1 MSYLKLTEEWKTS
14 EMEYNSEQTGLCNRI
29 IFWEVAY
36 LFNHINN
43 FDFTILLEKLY
54 WPELNYLSIPNTK
67 GVDEYKDDFWDGDK
81 ILDFELL
88 LKDETYK
95 LDTKI
100 NWVLFQQKFIE
111 YFKHYFNFIKN
122 FNSNRPLQSIDIK
135 NDILKNTIIK
145 KLDGVV
151 GIHMRKGDVGT
162 PEETIDFEEIR
173 NELKDKNLSDNE
185 RKELEK
191 KSLTCGQGGSWY
203 ETFKDEYYLKI
214 MDDIVKAKP
223 NQKFYISTNNDKEKL
238 KVFYDN
244 FDILDYTA
252 ILNNI
257 ESKIDRSKDY
267 LDYELNKNCLRN
279 VIDLFSLSH
288 SKFLILH
295 PESTW
300 SKFAKWYKDVPSIN
314 VSDEFNIYNYRSLL

>member
-1 MSYLKLTEEWKTS
+1 MSYLKLTEEWKS
-14 EMEYNSEQTGLCNRI
+14 AGMEYNPEQTGLCNRI
-29 IFWEVAY
+29 IFWELAY
-36 LFNHINN
+36 LFNQINN
-43 FDFTILLEKLY
+43 FKFTILLEKLY

-95 LDTKI
+95 LDTEI

-314 VSDEFNIYNYRSLL
+314 VSNEFNIYNYRSLL

>member
-1 MSYLKLTEEWKTS
+1 MSYLKVTDKWE
-14 EMEYNSEQTGLCNRI
+14 EMEYNSNQAGGLCNRI
-29 IFWEVAY
+29 IFWELAY
-36 LFNHINN
+36 IFNKINN
-43 FDFTILLEKLY
+43 FKFTILLEKLY
-54 WPELNYLSIPNTK
+54 WPELNYLSIPDTK
-67 GVDEYKDDFWDGDK
+67 GVDEYKDNFWDGDK

-95 LDTKI
+95 LDTEI

-111 YFKHYFNFIKN
+111 YFEHYFNFIKN
-122 FNSNRPLQSIDIK
+122 FNSNRPLQLIDIK

-145 KLDGVV
+145 KLDDVI

-314 VSDEFNIYNYRSLL
+314 VSNEFNIYNYRSLL

>member
-1 MSYLKLTEEWKTS
+1 MSYLKVTDKWE
-14 EMEYNSEQTGLCNRI
+14 EMEYNSNQAGGLCNRI
-29 IFWEVAY
+29 IFWELAY
-36 LFNHINN
+36 IFNKINN
-43 FDFTILLEKLY
+43 FKFTILLEKLY

-67 GVDEYKDDFWDGDK
+67 GVGEYKDDFWDGDK

-95 LDTKI
+95 LDTEI

-122 FNSNRPLQSIDIK
+122 FNSNRPLQLIDIK

-145 KLDGVV
+145 KLDDVI

-162 PEETIDFEEIR
+162 PEETIDFEQIR
-173 NELKDKNLSDNE
+173 NKLKDKNLSDDK

-191 KSLTCGQGGSWY
+191 KSLTCRQGGSWY
-203 ETFKDEYYLKI
+203 ETFKDERYLKI
-214 MDDIVKAKP
+214 MNDIVKFKP
-223 NQKFYISTNNDKEKL
+223 NQKFYISTNGDKEQL

-244 FDILDYTA
+244 FDILDYST
-252 ILNNI
+252 ILDNI
-257 ESKIDRSKDY
+257 EDIDKSKNY

-279 VIDLFSLSH
+279 VTDLFSLSY

-300 SKFAKWYKDVPSIN
+300 SMFAKWYKNVPSVN
-314 VSDEFNIYNYRSLL
+314 VSDEFDIYNNRRYI

>member
-1 MSYLKLTEEWKTS
+1 MSYLKVTDKWE
-14 EMEYNSEQTGLCNRI
+14 EMEYNSNQAGGLCNRI
-29 IFWEVAY
+29 IFWELAY
-36 LFNHINN
+36 IFNKINN
-43 FDFTILLEKLY
+43 FKFTILLEKLY

-67 GVDEYKDDFWDGDK
+67 GVDEYKDDFWGGDK

-95 LDTKI
+95 LDTEI

-173 NELKDKNLSDNE
+173 NRLKDKNLSDNE

-203 ETFKDEYYLKI
+203 ETFKDERYLKI
-214 MDDIVKAKP
+214 MNDIVKVKP
-223 NQKFYISTNNDKEKL
+223 NQKFYISTNGDKEQL

-244 FDILDYTA
+244 FDILDYST
-252 ILNNI
+252 ILDNI
-257 ESKIDRSKDY
+257 EDIDKSKNY

-279 VIDLFSLSH
+279 VTDLFSLSY

-300 SKFAKWYKDVPSIN
+300 SMFAKWYKNVPSVN
-314 VSDEFNIYNYRSLL
+314 VSDEFDIYNNRRYI

>member
-1 MSYLKLTEEWKTS
+1 M
-14 EMEYNSEQTGLCNRI
+14 CNRI
-29 IFWEVAY
+29 IFWELAY
-36 LFNHINN
+36 IFNKINN
-43 FDFTILLEKLY
+43 FKFTILLEKLY

-95 LDTKI
+95 LDTEI

-173 NELKDKNLSDNE
+173 NRLKDKNLSDNE

-203 ETFKDEYYLKI
+203 ETFKDERYLKI
-214 MDDIVKAKP
+214 MNDIVKVKP
-223 NQKFYISTNNDKEKL
+223 NQKFYISTNGDKEQL

-244 FDILDYTA
+244 FDILDYST
-252 ILNNI
+252 ILDNI
-257 ESKIDRSKDY
+257 EDIDKSKNY

-279 VIDLFSLSH
+279 VTDLFSLSY

-300 SKFAKWYKDVPSIN
+300 SMFAKWYKNVPSVN
-314 VSDEFNIYNYRSLL
+314 VSDEFDIYNNRRYI

>member
-14 EMEYNSEQTGLCNRI
+14 GMEYNPEQTGLCNRI

-36 LFNHINN
+36 LFNQINN

-67 GVDEYKDDFWDGDK
+67 GVDECRDDFWNGDK
-81 ILDFELL
+81 TLDFEMLL
-88 LKDETYK
+88 DDETFK
-95 LDTKI
+95 LNTEI
-100 NWVLFQQKFIE
+100 NWVLYQQHFIE
-111 YFKHYFNFIKN
+111 YYDYFFNYIKN
-122 FNSNRPLQSIDIK
+122 FSSDRPLQLIDIK
-135 NDILKNTIIK
+135 NDVLKKSIVEN
-145 KLDGVV
+145 LNDVV
-151 GIHMRKGDVGT
+151 GIHMRQGDIGT

-173 NELKDKNLSDNE
+173 NKLKDKNLSVTE
-185 RKELEK
+185 RNELEQEA
-191 KSLTCGQGGSWY
+191 LTCGQGGRWY

-214 MDDIVKAKP
+214 MNEIIKVNP
-223 NQKFYISTNNDKEKL
+223 NQKFYISTNGDREKF

-244 FDILDYTA
+244 FDILDYST
-252 ILNNI
+252 ILHDI
-257 ESKIDRSKDY
+257 ESEVDWSEYY

-279 VIDLFSLSH
+279 VTDLFSLSH

-295 PESTW
+295 SESTW

-314 VSDEFNIYNYRSLL
+314 VSDEFDIYNYRRHI

>member
-1 MSYLKLTEEWKTS
+1 MSYLKVTDKWE
-14 EMEYNSEQTGLCNRI
+14 EMEYNSNQAGGLCNRI
-29 IFWEVAY
+29 IFWELAY
-36 LFNHINN
+36 IFNKINN
-43 FDFTILLEKLY
+43 FKFTILLEKLY

-88 LKDETYK
+88 LKHETYK
-95 LDTKI
+95 LDTEI

-111 YFKHYFNFIKN
+111 YFEHYFNFIKN
-122 FNSNRPLQSIDIK
+122 FNSNRPLQLIDIK

-145 KLDGVV
+145 KLDDVI

-162 PEETIDFEEIR
+162 PEETIDFEQIR
-173 NELKDKNLSDNE
+173 NKLKDKNLSDDK

-191 KSLTCGQGGSWY
+191 ESLTCGQGGSWY
-203 ETFKDEYYLKI
+203 ETFKDERYLKI
-214 MDDIVKAKP
+214 MNDIVKVKP
-223 NQKFYISTNNDKEKL
+223 NQKFYISTNGDKEQL

-244 FDILDYTA
+244 FDILDYST
-252 ILNNI
+252 ILDNI
-257 ESKIDRSKDY
+257 EDIDKSKNY

-279 VIDLFSLSH
+279 VVDLFSLSY

-300 SKFAKWYKDVPSIN
+300 SKFAKWYKGVPNIN

>member
-1 MSYLKLTEEWKTS
+1 MSYLKVTDKWE
-14 EMEYNSEQTGLCNRI
+14 EMEYNSNQVGGLCNRI
-29 IFWEVAY
+29 IFWELAY
-36 LFNHINN
+36 IFNKINN
-43 FDFTILLEKLY
+43 FKFTILLEKLY

-81 ILDFELL
+81 ILDFKLL

-95 LDTKI
+95 LDTEI

-173 NELKDKNLSDNE
+173 NRLKDKNLSDNE

-203 ETFKDEYYLKI
+203 ETFKDERYLKI
-214 MDDIVKAKP
+214 MNDIVKVKP
-223 NQKFYISTNNDKEKL
+223 NQKFYISTNGDKEQL

-244 FDILDYTA
+244 FDILDYST
-252 ILNNI
+252 ILDNI
-257 ESKIDRSKDY
+257 EDIDKSKNY

-279 VIDLFSLSH
+279 VTDLFSLSY

-300 SKFAKWYKDVPSIN
+300 SMFAKWYKNVPSVN
-314 VSDEFNIYNYRSLL
+314 VSDEFDIYNNRRYI

>member
-1 MSYLKLTEEWKTS
+1 MSYLKLTDEWDI
-14 EMEYNSEQTGLCNRI
+14 MEYNSNQVGGLCNRI

-36 LFNHINN
+36 LFNQINN
-43 FDFTILLEKLY
+43 FKFTILLEKLY

-95 LDTKI
+95 LDTEI

-151 GIHMRKGDVGT
+151 GIHMRKGDAGT

-173 NELKDKNLSDNE
+173 NRLKDKNLSDNE

-203 ETFKDEYYLKI
+203 ETFKDERYLKI
-214 MDDIVKAKP
+214 MNDIVKVKP
-223 NQKFYISTNNDKEKL
+223 NQKFYISTNGDKEQL

-244 FDILDYTA
+244 FDILDYST
-252 ILNNI
+252 ILDNI
-257 ESKIDRSKDY
+257 EDIDKSKNY

-279 VIDLFSLSH
+279 VTDLFSLSY

-314 VSDEFNIYNYRSLL
+314 VSDEFDIYNYRRHI

>member
-1 MSYLKLTEEWKTS
+1 MKKMQL
-14 EMEYNSEQTGLCNRI
+14 
-29 IFWEVAY
+29 EV
-36 LFNHINN
+36 
-43 FDFTILLEKLY
+43 
-54 WPELNYLSIPNTK
+54 
-67 GVDEYKDDFWDGDK
+67 
-81 ILDFELL
+81 ILDIC
-88 LKDETYK
+88 KC
-95 LDTKI
+95 
-100 NWVLFQQKFIE
+100 
-111 YFKHYFNFIKN
+111 H
-122 FNSNRPLQSIDIK
+122 
-135 NDILKNTIIK
+135 ILKNTIIK

-257 ESKIDRSKDY
+257 ESEIDCSKDY
-267 LDYELNKNCLRN
+267 LDY
-279 VIDLFSLSH
+279 
-288 SKFLILH
+288 
-295 PESTW
+295 
-300 SKFAKWYKDVPSIN
+300 Y
-314 VSDEFNIYNYRSLL
+314 

>member
-1 MSYLKLTEEWKTS
+1 MSYLKVTDKWE
-14 EMEYNSEQTGLCNRI
+14 EMEYNSNQAGGLCNRI
-29 IFWEVAY
+29 IFWELAY
-36 LFNHINN
+36 IFNKINN
-43 FDFTILLEKLY
+43 FKFTILLEKLY

-95 LDTKI
+95 LDTEI

-135 NDILKNTIIK
+135 NDILKNNIIK

-173 NELKDKNLSDNE
+173 NRLKDKNLSDNE

-203 ETFKDEYYLKI
+203 ETFKDERYLKI
-214 MDDIVKAKP
+214 MNDIVKVKP
-223 NQKFYISTNNDKEKL
+223 NQKFYISTNGDKEQL

-244 FDILDYTA
+244 FDILDYST
-252 ILNNI
+252 ILDNI
-257 ESKIDRSKDY
+257 EDIDKSKNY

-279 VIDLFSLSH
+279 VTDLFSLSY

-300 SKFAKWYKDVPSIN
+300 SMFAKWYKNVPSVN
-314 VSDEFNIYNYRSLL
+314 VSDEFDIYNNRRYI

>member
-1 MSYLKLTEEWKTS
+1 MSYLKVTDKWE
-14 EMEYNSEQTGLCNRI
+14 EMEYNSNQAGGLCNRI
-29 IFWEVAY
+29 IFWELAY
-36 LFNHINN
+36 IFNKINN
-43 FDFTILLEKLY
+43 FKFTILLEKLY

-95 LDTKI
+95 LDTEI

-173 NELKDKNLSDNE
+173 NRLKDKNLSDNE

-203 ETFKDEYYLKI
+203 ETFKDERYLKI
-214 MDDIVKAKP
+214 MNDIVKVKP
-223 NQKFYISTNNDKEKL
+223 NQKFYISTNGDKEQL

-244 FDILDYTA
+244 FDILDYST
-252 ILNNI
+252 ILDNI
-257 ESKIDRSKDY
+257 EDIDKSKNY

-279 VIDLFSLSH
+279 VTDLFSLSY

-300 SKFAKWYKDVPSIN
+300 SMFAKWYKNVPSVN
-314 VSDEFNIYNYRSLL
+314 VSDKFDIYNNRRYI

>member
-1 MSYLKLTEEWKTS
+1 MSYLKVTDKWE
-14 EMEYNSEQTGLCNRI
+14 EMEYNSNQAGGLCNRI
-29 IFWEVAY
+29 IFWELAY
-36 LFNHINN
+36 IFNKINN
-43 FDFTILLEKLY
+43 FKFTILLEKLY

-95 LDTKI
+95 LDTEI

-122 FNSNRPLQSIDIK
+122 FNSNRPLQLIDIK

-173 NELKDKNLSDNE
+173 NRLKDKNLSDNE

-203 ETFKDEYYLKI
+203 ETFKDERYLKI
-214 MDDIVKAKP
+214 MNDIVKVKP
-223 NQKFYISTNNDKEKL
+223 NQKFYISTNGDKEQL

-244 FDILDYTA
+244 FDILDYST
-252 ILNNI
+252 ILDNI
-257 ESKIDRSKDY
+257 EDIDKSKNY

-279 VIDLFSLSH
+279 VTDLFSLSY

-300 SKFAKWYKDVPSIN
+300 SMFAKWYKNVPSVN
-314 VSDEFNIYNYRSLL
+314 VSDEFDIYNNRRYI

>member
-1 MSYLKLTEEWKTS
+1 MSYLKVTDKWE
-14 EMEYNSEQTGLCNRI
+14 EMEYNSNQAGGLCNRI
-29 IFWEVAY
+29 IFWELAY
-36 LFNHINN
+36 IFNKINN
-43 FDFTILLEKLY
+43 FKFTILLEKLY

-95 LDTKI
+95 LDTEI

-122 FNSNRPLQSIDIK
+122 FNSNRPLQLIDIK

-145 KLDGVV
+145 KLDDVI

-162 PEETIDFEEIR
+162 PEETIDFEQIR
-173 NELKDKNLSDNE
+173 NKLKDKNLSDDK

-191 KSLTCGQGGSWY
+191 ESLTCGQGGIWY
-203 ETFKDEYYLKI
+203 ETFKDEQYLKI
-214 MDDIVKAKP
+214 MNDIVKVKP
-223 NQKFYISTNNDKEKL
+223 NQKFYISTNGDKEQL

-244 FDILDYTA
+244 FDILDYST
-252 ILNNI
+252 ILDNI
-257 ESKIDRSKDY
+257 EDIDKSKNY

-279 VIDLFSLSH
+279 VTDLFSLSY

-300 SKFAKWYKDVPSIN
+300 SMFAKWYKNVPSVN
-314 VSDEFNIYNYRSLL
+314 VSDKFDIYNNRRYI

>member
-1 MSYLKLTEEWKTS
+1 MSYLKVTDKWE
-14 EMEYNSEQTGLCNRI
+14 EMEYNSNQAGGLCNRI
-29 IFWEVAY
+29 IFWELAY
-36 LFNHINN
+36 IFNKINN
-43 FDFTILLEKLY
+43 FKFTILLEKLY

-88 LKDETYK
+88 LKHETYK
-95 LDTKI
+95 LDTEI

-122 FNSNRPLQSIDIK
+122 FNSNRPLQLIDIK

-145 KLDGVV
+145 KLDDVI

-162 PEETIDFEEIR
+162 PEETIDFEQIR
-173 NELKDKNLSDNE
+173 NKLKDKSLSDSE
-185 RKELEK
+185 REKLEK
-191 KSLTCGQGGSWY
+191 ESLTCGQGGRWY
-203 ETFKDEYYLKI
+203 ETFKDERYLKI
-214 MDDIVKAKP
+214 MDDIVKVKP
-223 NQKFYISTNNDKEKL
+223 NQKFYISTNGDKEQL

-244 FDILDYTA
+244 FDILDYST

-257 ESKIDRSKDY
+257 KNVDESKNY

-279 VIDLFSLSH
+279 VVDLFSLSY

-300 SKFAKWYKDVPSIN
+300 SKFAKWYKGVPSIN
-314 VSDEFNIYNYRSLL
+314 VSDEFDIYNNRRYI

>member
-1 MSYLKLTEEWKTS
+1 MSYLKVTDKWE
-14 EMEYNSEQTGLCNRI
+14 EMEDNSNQAGGLCNRI
-29 IFWEVAY
+29 IFWELAY
-36 LFNHINN
+36 IFNKINN
-43 FDFTILLEKLY
+43 FKFTILLEKLY

-67 GVDEYKDDFWDGDK
+67 GVGEYKDDFWDGDK

-95 LDTKI
+95 LDTEI

-122 FNSNRPLQSIDIK
+122 FNSNRPLQLIDIK

-145 KLDGVV
+145 KLDDVI

-162 PEETIDFEEIR
+162 PEETIDFEQIR
-173 NELKDKNLSDNE
+173 NKLKDKNLSDDK

-191 KSLTCGQGGSWY
+191 KSLTCRQGGSWY
-203 ETFKDEYYLKI
+203 ETFKDERYLKI
-214 MDDIVKAKP
+214 MNDIVKFKP
-223 NQKFYISTNNDKEKL
+223 NQKFYISTNGDKEQL

-244 FDILDYTA
+244 FDILDYST
-252 ILNNI
+252 ILDNI
-257 ESKIDRSKDY
+257 EDIDKSKNY

-279 VIDLFSLSH
+279 VTDLFSLSY

-300 SKFAKWYKDVPSIN
+300 SMFAKWYKNVPSVN
-314 VSDEFNIYNYRSLL
+314 VSDEFDIYNNRRYI

>member
-1 MSYLKLTEEWKTS
+1 MSYLKVTDKWE
-14 EMEYNSEQTGLCNRI
+14 EMEYNSNQVGGLCNRI
-29 IFWEVAY
+29 IFWELAY
-36 LFNHINN
+36 IFNKINN
-43 FDFTILLEKLY
+43 FKFTILLEKLY

-95 LDTKI
+95 LDTEI

-173 NELKDKNLSDNE
+173 NRLKDKNLSDNE

-203 ETFKDEYYLKI
+203 ETFKDERYLKI
-214 MDDIVKAKP
+214 MNDIVKVKP
-223 NQKFYISTNNDKEKL
+223 NQKFYISTNGDKEQL

-244 FDILDYTA
+244 FDILDYST
-252 ILNNI
+252 ILDNI
-257 ESKIDRSKDY
+257 EDIDKSKNY

-279 VIDLFSLSH
+279 VTDLFSLSY

-300 SKFAKWYKDVPSIN
+300 SMFAKWYKNVPSVN
-314 VSDEFNIYNYRSLL
+314 VSDEFDIYNNRRYI